1 MFAFRPLPTNESAPK
16 LSAFVGQRVGATMRV
31 SVAILRSYVEV
42 LGARGV
48 PATDFLGRIEFPFE
62 ALHDPRRF
70 LSQDEIA
77 RASRVAVE
85 LSGDPGFGLQLASS
99 AELTQALNVLG
110 PLLMNGTT
118 LREAAAAFD
127 QFGRLL
133 VDDVRA
139 TLTEH
144 GDVAHYGL
152 ALPPI
157 GAWDQRFLTEVVLA
171 LSVRV
176 GRSYVWGR
184 RPITEV
190 RFAYPRPDY
199 VDAYY
204 RFFDAPLFF
213 DAPRSALVFPRS
225 YLETAHLH
233 ADPTLFRV
241 LSDRAK
247 VMLEA
252 ASAPDSIVPRVRDFL
267 RSADLAAVTALDVAR
282 ALGSSRRTV
291 SRQLRM
297 QDVTLQGLMDEVRRE
312 IALNLMR
319 DATFP
324 LKLVAARLGYSEAS
338 TFHRRFR
345 RWTGTTPLRFRS
357 DHHAES
363 ERRSSSKR

>member
-1 MFAFRPLPTNESAPK
+1 LRTQQSVPK
-16 LSAFVGQRVGATMRV
+16 LVLFGGKRVGDTMRV
-31 SVAILRSYVEV
+31 SVAVLRSYVEV

-48 PATDFLGRIEFPFE
+48 SAADFLGRIGFPFE

-85 LSGDPGFGLQLASS
+85 MSGDPGFGLHLAST
-99 AELTQALNVLG
+99 AELTQALNVVG
-110 PLLMNGTT
+110 PLLMNGAT

-127 QFGRLL
+127 QFRRLL
-133 VDDVRA
+133 VDDIRA

-144 GDVAHYGL
+144 GDVAHYGISDL
-152 ALPPI
+152 SI
-157 GAWDQRFLTEVVLA
+157 DAWDQRFLTEIVLA

-184 RPITEV
+184 RPIIEV

-199 VDAYY
+199 VDSYY

-213 DAPRSALVFPRS
+213 DAPRSELVFPRT
-225 YLETAHLH
+225 YLETPHLH
-233 ADPTLFRV
+233 ADPTLFQV

-252 ASAPDSIVPRVRDFL
+252 ARAPDSIVPRVRDFL
-267 RSADLAAVTALDVAR
+267 RSADLATVTAVDVAR

-291 SRQLRM
+291 SRQLGA
-297 QDVTLQGLMDEVRRE
+297 QGVTLQSLMDDVRRE

-319 DATFP
+319 DPSFP
-324 LKLVAARLGYSEAS
+324 LKLVSARLGYSEAS

-345 RWTGTTPLRFRS
+345 HWTGTTPLRFRS
-357 DHHAES
+357 DHKAEPARRPS
-363 ERRSSSKR
+363 NER